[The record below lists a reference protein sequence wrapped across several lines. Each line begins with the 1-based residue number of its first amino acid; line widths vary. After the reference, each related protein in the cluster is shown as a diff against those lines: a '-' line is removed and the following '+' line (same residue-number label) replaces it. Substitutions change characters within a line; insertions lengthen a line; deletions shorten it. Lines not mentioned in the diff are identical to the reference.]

1 MEKQYTLRTMDTIAH
16 KVLKEY
22 DKTLVTGEPREIPI
36 EEIIE
41 FHYDLRLE
49 YKYLTKDCTIQGM
62 CVFEDCQLPIYNPKT
77 KAWDICDVLKDTIL
91 IDKRLLAKN
100 KRQRLRFTMAHELA
114 HHILHKEYFLECEEV
129 ASKSNQ
135 KDTTQQ
141 ENEADELAASL
152 LLPSGRVKMAM
163 KRLEQ
168 KGDSKKIAFHIANIF
183 GVSQRATDI
192 RVKQFSAI

>member
-1 MEKQYTLRTMDTIAH
+1 MEKQYSSKTMDTIAQ

-22 DKTLVTGEPREIPI
+22 DKTLVTGEPHEIPI

-49 YKYLTKDCTIQGM
+49 YKYLTKDCKIQGM
-62 CVFEDCQLPIYNPKT
+62 CVFDDCQLPIYSPKT
-77 KAWDICDVLKDTIL
+77 KTWDICDVLKDTIL

-100 KRQRLRFTMAHELA
+100 KRHRLRFTMAHELA

-141 ENEADELAASL
+141 ENEADELAAAL

-163 KRLEQ
+163 KRFEH
-168 KGDSKKIAFHIANIF
+168 KSGIKEVTSSISDIF

-192 RVKQFSAI
+192 RVKQLSTI